1 MANRTV
7 LLIGFLVLVIVILVS
22 VVVFSFWI
30 KPTFSGYVVQKQV
43 DAQSLVY
50 QDILNQVQQNG
61 FFQMRAGNQTL
72 LLAPFNPQQ
81 GQQTQQA
88 QPAQQIQQPTQ

>member
-1 MANRTV
+1 MANRMA
-7 LLIGFLVLVIVILVS
+7 LLIGFLVLVIVILVA

-30 KPTFSGYVVQKQV
+30 KPTFDGYVVQKQV
-43 DAQSLVY
+43 DAQALVY
-50 QDILNQVQQNG
+50 QDIINQIQQNG

-81 GQQTQQA
+81 GQQ
-88 QPAQQIQQPTQ
+88 PVQQIQEQPEQ

>member
-1 MANRTV
+1 M
-7 LLIGFLVLVIVILVS
+7 
-22 VVVFSFWI
+22 
-30 KPTFSGYVVQKQV
+30 VQKQV

>member
-1 MANRTV
+1 MANRMV
-7 LLIGFLVLVIVILVS
+7 LLIGFLVLVIVILVA

-30 KPTFSGYVVQKQV
+30 KPTFDGYVVQKQV
-43 DAQSLVY
+43 DAQALVY
-50 QDILNQVQQNG
+50 QDIINQVQQNG

-81 GQQTQQA
+81 GQQ
-88 QPAQQIQQPTQ
+88 PVQQIQEQPEQ